1 MRPSIG
7 DWLAESTWLDRLW
20 WLDAEFYRV
29 LPSFCFMIEEMTM
42 MIASMDPPNSS
53 ERPSWFDSAGSSR
66 PDGET
71 EPEPHGNRTGT
82 AREPHGNRMESG
94 TGRVGEHK
102 CIRLNARRHRERRIT
117 NTREIDTEQRYTRRK
132 RQTKERDWW
141 KERERDRENVCV
153 CVCVCNR
160 FYNRFMSSV
169 AGPLDKGKQTDWKSL
184 QLFNRFSFVCWFVCL
199 FVFVTTFHFLLA
211 HNGHAA
217 RNRFATTNAIEQQ
230 QLGTNK

>member
-1 MRPSIG
+1 M
-7 DWLAESTWLDRLW
+7 
-20 WLDAEFYRV
+20 V
-29 LPSFCFMIEEMTM
+29 EEMTM

-71 EPEPHGNRTGT
+71 EPEPHGNRTGTAREPHGDRMESGTGGAGRCGPDGGTEPEPNRNRTGT

-132 RQTKERDWW
+132 RQTKERD
-141 KERERDRENVCV
+141 
-153 CVCVCNR
+153 
-160 FYNRFMSSV
+160 
-169 AGPLDKGKQTDWKSL
+169 
-184 QLFNRFSFVCWFVCL
+184 
-199 FVFVTTFHFLLA
+199 
-211 HNGHAA
+211 
-217 RNRFATTNAIEQQ
+217 
-230 QLGTNK
+230 